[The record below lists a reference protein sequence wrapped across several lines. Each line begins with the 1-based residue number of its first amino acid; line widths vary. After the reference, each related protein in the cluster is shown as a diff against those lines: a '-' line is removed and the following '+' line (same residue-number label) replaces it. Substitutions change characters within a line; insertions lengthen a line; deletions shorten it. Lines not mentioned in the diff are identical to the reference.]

1 MAWQLPLYEGIWSI
15 FLAGTGLR
23 HSDFETRWPNA
34 TNLLGHRQQQHN
46 NQTMYKRVG
55 VQVARGNCMGSHS
68 DLLFLHVVIAK
79 KKDCLGLVAVVS
91 NHTLSSR
98 KIPNNTIV
106 GSYYY
111 DMLSTR

>member
-1 MAWQLPLYEGIWSI
+1 MAWRLQLYEGILFI

-23 HSDFETRWPNA
+23 HSNFETRCPNA
-34 TNLLGHRQQQHN
+34 TKLPGHRQQQHN
-46 NQTMYKRVG
+46 NQTMYERVG
-55 VQVARGNCMGSHS
+55 VQVARGDCMGSRL

-98 KIPNNTIV
+98 KISNNTIV
-106 GSYYY
+106 GSY
-111 DMLSTR
+111 